1 MVNSTVEKLSPTRV
15 KLHITVTPDELKP
28 RIKHAYEH
36 IAQDVQIPGFRKGK
50 VPAPIIDQ
58 RIGRVAVLEHA
69 VSEGLDT
76 FYREAAAAHELRVL
90 GRPSRRGHRV
100 AEREGLLGRPAGHV
114 EVDVRPEFDL
124 PAFEGTTVEVDAIEV
139 DEAAIDEELDRL
151 RARFGTLVTVD
162 RPAATGDFV
171 ELDLVAT
178 IDDAEIDR
186 AEGVSYE
193 VGSGELLEGIDEAID
208 SLTAGEDTTFRS
220 KLVGGDHAGEEAE
233 VSVTVKAVKER
244 ELPEAD
250 DDFAQIASEFD
261 TIAELRDSLKE
272 RVGQQGAF
280 TQGSAARDKLI
291 ELLLEQVEIPV
302 PPQLI
307 EDEVHNHLEG
317 EGRLEDDVHRAE
329 VAEASEKQFKTQ
341 MLLDAIAET
350 VNVQVS
356 QDELTQ
362 YLVQSAAQYGMA
374 PQEFVNA
381 LQEGNQLPAMVG
393 EVARNKALAVA
404 LGKVTVVDTNGNPV
418 DLSGFV
424 AAEDEAAAEEEVVEE
439 AEEIADAA
447 ADADAVI
454 EAEEAAAPAKKA
466 PARKPAAKKAAAD
479 ADSGRE
485 AGRQEGPG
493 QEGSGQEGRCRQ
505 GVVAATAVIGGRMP
519 RHPSPSSF
527 EEETCTTTG
536 PRVSRPSGTMTR

>member
-15 KLHITVTPDELKP
+15 KLHITVSPDELKP
-28 RIKHAYEH
+28 SIKHAYEH

-90 GRPSRRGHRV
+90 GRPSADVTTWPNEKDFSGDLEV
-100 AEREGLLGRPAGHV
+100 TV

-124 PAFEGTTVEVDAIEV
+124 PSFEGTTVEVEAVEV

-151 RARFGTLVTVD
+151 RGRFGTLVTVD

-178 IDDAEIDR
+178 IDGNEIDR

-220 KLVGGDHAGEEAE
+220 KLVGGDHAGDEAE

-261 TIAELRDSLKE
+261 TIAELRESLKE

-291 ELLLEQVEIPV
+291 ETLLEQVEIPV

-341 MLLDAIAET
+341 MLLDKIAET

-374 PQEFVNA
+374 PQDFVNA
-381 LQEGNQLPAMVG
+381 LQEGNQLPAMIG

-404 LGKVTVVDTNGNPV
+404 LGKVNVVDTNGKPV

-424 AAEDEAAAEEEVVEE
+424 ATEDEEEVVEE

-454 EAEEAAAPAKKA
+454 EAEEAEVAEKPAKKA
-466 PARKPAAKKAAAD
+466 PARKPAAKKAAAED
-479 ADSGRE
+479 AE
-485 AGRQEGPG
+485 TAEKAPAKKP
-493 QEGSGQEGRCRQ
+493 
-505 GVVAATAVIGGRMP
+505 AAKKAP
-519 RHPSPSSF
+519 AKKAADA
-527 EEETCTTTG
+527 E
-536 PRVSRPSGTMTR
+536 